1 MKYIYF
7 FLIVTFLFILYVE
20 SSVGNIIWRHG
31 VKGIKQLQPW
41 NIIHYLL
48 NPLHNGFLW
57 NFRLLDVNYILH
69 FRHGSP
75 TTHNS
80 LDS

>member
-7 FLIVTFLFILYVE
+7 FLIVTFLFILYAE
-20 SSVGNIIWRHG
+20 YAVGNIIWRHG

-41 NIIHYLL
+41 NIIHYLF

-57 NFRLLDVNYILH
+57 NFRLLDVNYI
-69 FRHGSP
+69 FVMFVS
-75 TTHNS
+75 TIAYHNVN
-80 LDS
+80 